1 MASTGNYEK
10 GLAAYKSG
18 DYATAL
24 REFRPLAKQGLASAQ
39 SSLGWMYYGGQGVT
53 QNDKTALKWYRL
65 AAEQGDAPAQY
76 SLGVMYEN
84 GLGVPQDDKTALKWF
99 TLSAKGK
106 NEYAQSE
113 VNRLQKKIA
122 ITETTSSKKSKKK
135 SKQPSVSIAD
145 DDPFKIPSFLD
156 RTGDSP
162 PPVQEVSPPAPEK
175 KSAKPE
181 EVSPPAPEEKSKVR
195 KFLEKGDLYGKLA
208 KKATKA
214 LGPVGLGLTAYELLG
229 AEAKAGERINKEAAQ
244 ILIDAGLA
252 VPELVADVLKE
263 AFVPTEMGDATLKNV
278 YEQEFKKPELS
289 ESREAVI
296 VKKRP
301 TGRLDFPT
309 DNEKSFMSDW

>member
-84 GLGVPQDDKTALKWF
+84 GLGVPQDDKTALKLF

-181 EVSPPAPEEKSKVR
+181 EVSPEKPKNLESERVK
-195 KFLEKGDLYGKLA
+195 KYIEKGKRWGR
-208 KKATKA
+208 KATKA